1 MKKFLISEEEK
12 NRILG
17 MHQDATKRHYLGEQ
31 GTQTQGGAVIGPE
44 VTTKI
49 QKIDNIL
56 GIAKTTP
63 QIWASNFENVF
74 EKVPNANWYGR
85 SGQPATNSQ
94 YYPDFGYVKKGNNL
108 ENYKKVLALSTAN
121 KFLSNGKVVPNSPEP
136 QYVISSYV
144 SGPEGYTPSAIS
156 DSNYTENG
164 LQKPEIVGVTQFAEN
179 AFAKMK
185 TGLEAISKLYGG
197 MDTMAFVEKQLPNTE
212 FDYGKLPELMDSMN
226 KTLVICEKVASL
238 TKSKLQNPNTKMPNA
253 DYERAVNHL
262 LSQLG

>member
-17 MHQDATKRHYLGEQ
+17 MHKEATKKHYLSEQ
-31 GTQTQGGAVIGPE
+31 GTQTQGGGAVGPE

-56 GIAKTTP
+56 GVAKTTP
-63 QIWASNFENVF
+63 QIWANNFVNIF
-74 EKVPNANWYGR
+74 EQVPNASWYGKN
-85 SGQPATNSQ
+85 GQPASNSN
-94 YYPDFGYVKKGNNL
+94 YYPGFGYVKKGNNL
-108 ENYKKVLALSTAN
+108 ENYKKALALQTAN
-121 KFLSNGKVVPNSPEP
+121 KFLSDGKVIPNNPTG

-144 SGPEGYTPSAIS
+144 SGPEAHTPSAID

-185 TGLEAISKLYGG
+185 TGLEAISKLYRGI
-197 MDTMAFVEKQLPNTE
+197 DTMGYVRKQLPVTE
-212 FDYGKLPELMDSMN
+212 FDYGKLSDLTDSMS
-226 KTLVICEKVASL
+226 KTLERCEQVANL
-238 TKSKLQNPNTKMPNA
+238 AKSKLQNPQTEITDKN
-253 DYERAVNHL
+253 YEAAVNYL